1 MISPS
6 PKRPPT
12 IVAARATIPRDY
24 YVQTPVLTVAQE
36 LLGAYLCTQN
46 DEGLTRAIITE
57 TEAYIAPEDR
67 ASHAY
72 DYRRTPRCES
82 MYAIGGTCY
91 MYICYG
97 IHDMCNVVT
106 GPVDL
111 PHAVLIR
118 SVEPI
123 DGVDLM
129 LQRRQLRRR
138 ADGSL
143 PRNLCA
149 GPGLLCQALGLS
161 KAHDGEDLTVQKRV
175 WIEPRETMSAIP
187 IVQTTRIGIG
197 SSGIAVDYPYRFY
210 IKDNPWVSQ
219 R

>member
-1 MISPS
+1 M
-6 PKRPPT
+6 
-12 IVAARATIPRDY
+12 
-24 YVQTPVLTVAQE
+24 
-36 LLGAYLCTQN
+36 
-46 DEGLTRAIITE
+46 ITE
-57 TEAYIAPEDR
+57 TEAYKAPDDR

-72 DYRRTPRCES
+72 KYRRTPRCES

-106 GPVDL
+106 GPVNL

-118 SVEPI
+118 AVEPVDAI
-123 DGVDLM
+123 DLM
-129 LQRRQLRRR
+129 LERRR
-138 ADGSL
+138 LQRKPDGSI

-149 GPGLLCQALGLS
+149 GPGLLCQALGL
-161 KAHDGEDLTVQKRV
+161 HRGDDGEDLTVQKRV
-175 WIEPRETMSAIP
+175 WIEPSETLSAIP

-197 SSGIAVDYPYRFY
+197 SSGDAVNYPYRFY
-210 IKDNPWVSQ
+210 IKDNLWVSQ